1 MKLSTKYLINIVV
14 SVLFFP
20 LAFIVVNFVYYITLT
35 YIIDQQNHIYYEQTK
50 LETVWKQ
57 DTKRWSGQSDTEILE
72 DFQNNQQY
80 KHSNITWITDDGN
93 VLYSSA
99 NATKLSKPSLNI
111 TEVTEWTKKASE
123 QNLVISGY
131 IKGSQ
136 HQGYSFLE
144 TPYSIVGSQWEIMR
158 KKYAPFWF
166 LGFLLICLLFVF
178 NSWIFFS
185 KIQKRLV
192 RLQDHMQK
200 VDQDGIPKIMKV
212 RHEDELGQVE
222 HSFNNMV
229 NKLKES
235 KDKEKEE
242 TELRK
247 KLIADLSHDLR
258 TPLTVIRS
266 HAFILDHEQ
275 LSEKGNHSVQMIND
289 KITHMGELIDNL
301 SSFSLLVAGKLPIH
315 MQPTDTVKLIRSS
328 LTSWYPLFEKER
340 FDINIDL
347 QHPLHWEIDE
357 LWFKRILDNIFQ
369 NILRHASSGKY
380 ISVETYQ
387 KDQSYGILIKD
398 HGPGLD
404 SFSDHKGAGIGLSII
419 EMMCKQMDLSYK
431 IDSDEQG
438 TEIIINAR
446 TSLDPI
452 HTRKVLTS
460 LRC

>member
-1 MKLSTKYLINIVV
+1 MKLSTKYVINIIV

-20 LAFIVVNFVYYITLT
+20 LAFIIVNFVYYVTLT
-35 YIIDQQNHIYYEQTK
+35 YIIDQQNHIYYEKEK
-50 LETVWKQ
+50 LETVWRQ
-57 DTKRWSGQSDTEILE
+57 DANRWSGQSDAEILT

-80 KHSNITWITDDGN
+80 KHSNMVWISDDGE
-93 VLYSSA
+93 VLYMSA
-99 NATKLSKPSLNI
+99 KATILPKSPLNVS
-111 TEVTEWTKKASE
+111 EVTEWTQKASQ

-136 HQGYSFLE
+136 HQGYGFLE

-166 LGFLLICLLFVF
+166 LGFLFICLLFLF

-200 VDQDGIPKIMKV
+200 VDQDGIPNIMNV
-212 RHEDELGQVE
+212 RHEDEIGQVE
-222 HSFNNMV
+222 HSFNQMV
-229 NKLKES
+229 NKLKQS
-235 KDKEKEE
+235 KYKEQEE

-247 KLIADLSHDLR
+247 KLVADLSHDLR

-266 HAFILDHEQ
+266 HAFILDHEP
-275 LSEKGNHSVQMIND
+275 LSEKGSHSVQIINE

-301 SSFSLLVAGKLPIH
+301 SSFSLLAAGKLPIH
-315 MQPTDTVKLIRSS
+315 IQSTDVVKVIRSS
-328 LTSWYPLFEKER
+328 LTSWYPLFEKEH
-340 FDINIDL
+340 FEIHIDL
-347 QHPLHWEIDE
+347 QHQLHWEIDE

-369 NILRHASSGKY
+369 NTLRHASVGKY

-387 KDQSYGILIKD
+387 QSLHTGIRIQD

-404 SFSDHKGAGIGLSII
+404 SVSDRKGAGIGLSII
-419 EMMCKQMDLSYK
+419 EMMCKQMNLLYT
-431 IDSDEQG
+431 IESDEQG
-438 TEIIINAR
+438 TVIMITN
-446 TSLDPI
+446 
-452 HTRKVLTS
+452 
-460 LRC
+460 